1 VKLLHVKV
9 YTQMSNK
16 SVNMISAVLRETFLI
31 DVIQLDYIE
40 DCEVVMFRC
49 HWLVQEECKKM
60 AI

>member
-1 VKLLHVKV
+1 MSKFSFIVKLLHVL
-9 YTQMSNK
+9 
-16 SVNMISAVLRETFLI
+16 LRETFFT
-31 DVIQLDYIE
+31 DVIQLNYIE